1 MIDSTNVQNV
11 WTVLARLGSNEIA
24 LLVLVIVA
32 CLILFVIITKP
43 NLKIGSNYISFGSRK
58 RGKRSPHTVC
68 PYNIDF
74 FHVITKTTEIV
85 TKICYLEH
93 IIMVERQIDYVEQKI
108 VNIKTLL
115 MQNYASFLNSRTA
128 DDNVTAHED
137 YIVYTRLVDSMLR
150 EDIKSF
156 IKRTLIND
164 DLLDMS
170 DTEFRVYVKEK
181 GEYLY
186 QIGSQFMD
194 TWYISNKMLI
204 SREEL
209 RKSVFLLKDKFNE
222 IISDIFSH
230 AVTILYEVNTEKID
244 LQKELENF
252 CEKVIGLKNDKIQKD
267 KGD

>member
-1 MIDSTNVQNV
+1 MTDSTKVQNV
-11 WTVLARLGSNEIA
+11 WSVLSKLGSNEIA

-32 CLILFVIITKP
+32 CLILFIMVTKP
-43 NLKIGSNYISFGSRK
+43 SLKIGSNYISFGSRK
-58 RGKRSPHTVC
+58 RGKRPPHAVC
-68 PYNIDF
+68 PYSIDF

-93 IIMVERQIDYVEQKI
+93 IIMVERQMDYVEQKI
-108 VNIKTLL
+108 VNIKSLL
-115 MQNYASFLNSRTA
+115 MQNYANFLNSRTA

-156 IKRTLIND
+156 IKRALIND

-181 GEYLY
+181 SEYLY

-209 RKSVFLLKDKFNE
+209 RKSVILLKDRLNE
-222 IISDIFSH
+222 IISDIFNH
-230 AVTILYEVNTEKID
+230 AVTILYEVDQEKTD
-244 LQKELENF
+244 LQKDLEIF
-252 CEKVIGLKNDKIQKD
+252 CEKVIGLKNEKIQKD